1 MKRSFLCILI
11 CLMLVVGALASCADS
26 GDEQSSSGS
35 LSQSVSGNGG
45 EGFKYDGYFNGQTV
59 KILCVNTDRHL
70 YGELQFVPN
79 DELTGNANTSMISYV
94 NRLIGWSHRFPT
106 TTTGLLTSF

>member
-59 KILCVNTDRHL
+59 KILCVNTDICTESSSLFRMTNL
-70 YGELQFVPN
+70 PETL
-79 DELTGNANTSMISYV
+79 
-94 NRLIGWSHRFPT
+94 
-106 TTTGLLTSF
+106 

>member
-1 MKRSFLCILI
+1 
-11 CLMLVVGALASCADS
+11 MLVAGALASCADS

-79 DELTGNANTSMISYV
+79 DELTGNVINDAVSERNNYIEQEYG
-94 NRLIGWSHRFPT
+94 IQIF
-106 TTTGLLTSF
+106 